1 MKVTGKCMEMEKC
14 CALLPMVLLL
24 SHIRDLQSGVIP
36 CWMTE
41 ARFSLPLL
49 PFIPPTPLTS
59 HPFYNAVFA

>member
-1 MKVTGKCMEMEKC
+1 MEMEKC

-24 SHIRDLQSGVIP
+24 SHIGDLQSRLIP

-41 ARFSLPLL
+41 ARFFPSSALL
-49 PFIPPTPLTS
+49 PFIPATPLTS